1 MTPITS
7 FAGKHVALFGLGTS
21 GLDAA
26 RALLAGGATVAAW
39 DDKEASRDKAAAAD
53 IAIVDLHEADWS
65 TFEAFV
71 LAPGVPLTHPKPH
84 WTVDLA
90 HAAGVAIIGD
100 IELFCRERAAIAP
113 NARFV
118 AITGTNGKSTT
129 TALTAHLFREFGYEV
144 AVGGN
149 IGTPVLQLP
158 PPSENRV
165 HVVECSSFQIDLAPS
180 IQPTAGVLMNLT
192 PDHLDRHGTMANYA
206 AVKSRLVTHS
216 GNAIVSVDDPDSAAI
231 AQAIA
236 IEGRVVETI
245 SVAGNMVA
253 QGITLAGTVLMRH
266 RDMQA
271 TPVADLAGI
280 ASLRGAHNA
289 QNAAAAILALGED
302 AADLDQLQAALR
314 SFPGLAHRM
323 EQIAAQDGVIFVN
336 DSKATNA
343 DAAEKALLAFPRVH
357 WIIGGKAKDGGIEAG
372 LRSGD
377 LLRPWPEE
385 GNRRIIG
392 TLASL
397 HFAPT
402 ETAAAALRREGTD
415 PMRIHVTGNTAIDAL
430 HAILAQDRTGV
441 DDPLAPLL
449 ERFAGQR
456 IAVVTCHRRENAGTG
471 VARIAEALARI
482 AARSDVA
489 LVCPLHPNPAIRDVI
504 SARLGRLPNVAL
516 IEPLPYPDFVRLLS
530 AAHLVL
536 SDSGGVQEEAP
547 ALGKPVL
554 VLRDTTERG
563 EGVAAGTARL
573 VGTDTDRIVA
583 ETFAL
588 LDDPAA
594 YAAMARSH
602 LPFGDG
608 RAAPR
613 IVAALAQEI
622 ERGVEEALP

>member
-357 WIIGGKAKDGGIEAG
+357 WIIGGKAKDGGIEP
-372 LRSGD
+372 
-377 LLRPWPEE
+377 LRPLFEHVAKAYLIGAAADLFADTLGGDVPFEQC
-385 GNRRIIG
+385 G
-392 TLASL
+392 TLD
-397 HFAPT
+397 FAT
-402 ETAAAALRREGTD
+402 ERAAA
-415 PMRIHVTGNTAIDAL
+415 DAR
-430 HAILAQDRTGV
+430 AEAGRTGV
-441 DDPLAPLL
+441 DQVVLL
-449 ERFAGQR
+449 SPACASQDQFTDFEQRGERF
-456 IAVVTCHRRENAGTG
+456 REC
-471 VARIAEALARI
+471 V
-482 AARSDVA
+482 RS
-489 LVCPLHPNPAIRDVI
+489 LLNPA
-504 SARLGRLPNVAL
+504 S
-516 IEPLPYPDFVRLLS
+516 
-530 AAHLVL
+530 
-536 SDSGGVQEEAP
+536 
-547 ALGKPVL
+547 
-554 VLRDTTERG
+554 
-563 EGVAAGTARL
+563 
-573 VGTDTDRIVA
+573 
-583 ETFAL
+583 
-588 LDDPAA
+588 
-594 YAAMARSH
+594 
-602 LPFGDG
+602 
-608 RAAPR
+608 
-613 IVAALAQEI
+613 
-622 ERGVEEALP
+622 